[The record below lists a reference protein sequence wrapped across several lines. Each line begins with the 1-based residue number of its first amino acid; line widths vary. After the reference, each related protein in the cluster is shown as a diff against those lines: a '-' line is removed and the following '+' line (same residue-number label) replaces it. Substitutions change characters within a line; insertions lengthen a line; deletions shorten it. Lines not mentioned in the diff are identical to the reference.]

1 MNPLFFLFALI
12 GVVVVATILTEL
24 EYFGWATVLLLL
36 MVGTGQ
42 IGGNLN
48 VLSWVGSHTT
58 ESIVYA
64 LVYVAVGVAWSFVK
78 WFSFLIQFR
87 DQYREQKEKFLT
99 DNKLNPTGQ
108 VPEELREKFGN
119 FLGRAHSTR
128 VFRGNPLNEK
138 PKASNNK
145 SRIVSWMSL
154 WPCSMV
160 GTLLNDP
167 VRRLFNFLFNNF
179 KALYQRMAD
188 HVFRND
194 VELK

>member
-24 EYFGWATVLLLL
+24 EYFGWATALLLVI
-36 MVGTGQ
+36 VGAGQ
-42 IGGNLN
+42 IAGNLS
-48 VLSWVGSHTT
+48 VLSWVGAHTT
-58 ESIVYA
+58 ETLVYA
-64 LVYVAVGVAWSFVK
+64 LVYVAVGVGWSFVK

-87 DQYREQKEKFLT
+87 DQYREQKEAFLT
-99 DNKLNPTGQ
+99 KNKLNPTGQ
-108 VPEELREKFGN
+108 VPEELREAFGR
-119 FLGRAHSTR
+119 FLGGLYSTR
-128 VFRGNPLNEK
+128 QFRGNSMTEK

-179 KALYQRMAD
+179 KALYQRMSD